1 MINLAGDVRPF
12 ERTVVEAFYSHYNL
26 ERRGFPGWFT
36 YGRAIRTSPFILVPE
51 DAPDPAR
58 EGYGQPEAGIDLESR
73 IAQGRVKHDLNGNW
87 HLSIGVLDQ
96 LVDRDISTQVNA
108 LTDNAG
114 NYTAS
119 LASGFAPRFRV
130 FSNLSHVNGR
140 VTTGRITHDVAIG
153 VAGYTFKTYSDVTN
167 PPPASVRL
175 GTANIASPVVF
186 ELPPAGIPTHTNLFV
201 SSVVHQQGMNIA
213 DNVVLGAGWSV
224 RAALSQDWIW
234 TDNFNN
240 GGGRTGGYDADGVS
254 PLVSVMYKPQP
265 RMTVYATVGSS
276 LHECRAPTI
285 SVFLKRSSR

>member
-1 MINLAGDVRPF
+1 MRQIL
-12 ERTVVEAFYSHYNL
+12 
-26 ERRGFPGWFT
+26 
-36 YGRAIRTSPFILVPE
+36 RARATDSLM
-51 DAPDPAR
+51 PAS
-58 EGYGQPEAGIDLESR
+58 DLESR

-87 HLSIGVLDQ
+87 QLSVGVLDQ
-96 LVDRDISTQVNA
+96 LVERDISTQVNA

-140 VTTGRITHDVAIG
+140 VTTGRVTHDVAIG

-167 PPPASVRL
+167 PPAASVRL

-186 ELPPAGIPTHTNLFV
+186 GLPPAGIPTHDNLFV
-201 SSVVHQQGMNIA
+201 SSVIHQQGFSIA
-213 DNVVLGAGWSV
+213 DNVVLGGGWSV

-240 GGGRTGGYDADGVS
+240 AGVRTGGYDADGVS

-276 LHECRAPTI
+276 LQQGDVAPGTAVNSGQALAPYRIGSAGDWLQDFVAVARLLDRVVPTRVGRSRRSIRRTTSSGSRAI
-285 SVFLKRSSR
+285 S

>member
-1 MINLAGDVRPF
+1 MA
-12 ERTVVEAFYSHYNL
+12 
-26 ERRGFPGWFT
+26 
-36 YGRAIRTSPFILVPE
+36 
-51 DAPDPAR
+51 
-58 EGYGQPEAGIDLESR
+58 
-73 IAQGRVKHDLNGNW
+73 NW

-96 LVDRDISTQVNA
+96 LVERDISTQVNA

-186 ELPPAGIPTHTNLFV
+186 GVATRRHPDAHEPVRVERRSSAGLQHRGQRRVGRRL
-201 SSVVHQQGMNIA
+201 
-213 DNVVLGAGWSV
+213 V
-224 RAALSQDWIW
+224 RARRA
-234 TDNFNN
+234 
-240 GGGRTGGYDADGVS
+240 
-254 PLVSVMYKPQP
+254 QP
-265 RMTVYATVGSS
+265 GLDLDRQLQQQRREDRRVRRRWRESTRQRDVQAATANDRLRDRRQQPAAG
-276 LHECRAPTI
+276 
-285 SVFLKRSSR
+285 